1 LFAVEQE
8 GISPDILVTAKGL
21 GAGYQPIGAMMVS
34 KSIYETILE
43 RSGFFQHGH
52 TYMGHP
58 LACAASLA
66 VQKYIA
72 KHKLLENVVTRGA
85 ELADALLSEFG
96 QHPYIGDIRG
106 RGLFQGL
113 EIVQDRTTKDPFDP
127 ALKIH
132 SKIKSA
138 AMDAGLMCY
147 PMGGTVDGRQ
157 GDHILIAPPFILT
170 SDQVGEIVDKLKRA
184 LDATFTNLQ

>member
-1 LFAVEQE
+1 
-8 GISPDILVTAKGL
+8 
-21 GAGYQPIGAMMVS
+21 
-34 KSIYETILE
+34 
-43 RSGFFQHGH
+43 
-52 TYMGHP
+52 
-58 LACAASLA
+58 
-66 VQKYIA
+66 
-72 KHKLLENVVTRGA
+72 
-85 ELADALLSEFG
+85 
-96 QHPYIGDIRG
+96 
-106 RGLFQGL
+106 
-113 EIVQDRTTKDPFDP
+113 
-127 ALKIH
+127 LKIH